1 MYETR
6 WATNEEITIMA
17 DPWYK
22 MACELGEIDGIP
34 KPDLKRFEEV
44 KNLFVKESEL

>member
-6 WATNEEITIMA
+6 WATNEEITIMV
-17 DPWYK
+17 DYWYK
-22 MACELGEIDGIP
+22 MECALGEIDGIP